1 MDARRHDVFAALYQV
16 TDAAVFSPARVIE
29 IDAATAARPEAT
41 LDRWEARIRT
51 APVVFVGDGAVQYAG
66 TIDSRAVP
74 TWTVL
79 ADVPLLAGTIGRMG
93 VAAAS
98 HGTTIDP
105 AAIQPLYVR
114 RPDVEMERERRAL
127 SDAS

>member
-16 TDAAVFSPARVIE
+16 ADAAVFSAERVIE
-29 IDAATAARPEAT
+29 VEHAIAARPEAT
-41 LDRWEARIRT
+41 LDRWLERIGTAR
-51 APVVFVGDGAVQYAG
+51 VVFVGDGAVQYAG
-66 TIDSRAVP
+66 SIDSRAVP

-79 ADVPLLAGTIGRMG
+79 GDVPLLAGTIGRIG
-93 VAAAS
+93 VAAARQ
-98 HGTTIDP
+98 GATIDP

-127 SDAS
+127 TDAS